1 MKTEIFRFWTW
12 VIKCTEAWNVP
23 PLSLWNFSFWI
34 LTLLLSGNVF
44 ILFWGTNLY
53 SECYDCIVLN
63 QHNRSGCKWNKF
75 RLPAYY
81 SEGTIKVSSRKS
93 QSFPQ
98 VATYLV
104 NSCLYKNGKDS
115 QIFLHPSY
123 NFPKFNII
131 QSFTQQCKGIPYASV
146 MLFIHSVIICK
157 INEWKKKTYPKC
169 PIDSHY
175 LSKAKLGLLVFVTM
189 HTVLSE
195 FSFRNIFNFPI
206 VITSL

>member
-93 QSFPQ
+93 QSFPRWLHTWWIHAFTRMERTHKSFYTLHITFQ
-98 VATYLV
+98 NLT
-104 NSCLYKNGKDS
+104 LYS
-115 QIFLHPSY
+115 L
-123 NFPKFNII
+123 
-131 QSFTQQCKGIPYASV
+131 
-146 MLFIHSVIICK
+146 L
-157 INEWKKKTYPKC
+157 
-169 PIDSHY
+169 
-175 LSKAKLGLLVFVTM
+175 LSNAREYHMPL
-189 HTVLSE
+189 
-195 FSFRNIFNFPI
+195 
-206 VITSL
+206 